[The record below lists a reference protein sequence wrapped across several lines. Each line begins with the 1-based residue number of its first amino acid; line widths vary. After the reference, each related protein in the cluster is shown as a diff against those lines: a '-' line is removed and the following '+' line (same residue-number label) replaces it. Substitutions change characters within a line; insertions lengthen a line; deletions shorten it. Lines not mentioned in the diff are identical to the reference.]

1 MKHYHI
7 ISRIAIYFLA
17 VVMIIFGIFYFLNT
31 RDMMVY
37 IPTSIPGGVLWA
49 YLVGAAY
56 ILVGMSFIT
65 NKMVKLAGYLLAVM
79 LIIFILV
86 IHIPNYLYSG
96 TIETRTLALINLLN
110 ASGFAGFALHIAAG
124 AHHQKLHLEDS
135 D

>member
-7 ISRIAIYFLA
+7 VSRIAIYFLA
-17 VVMIIFGIFYFLNT
+17 VVMIIFGMFYFLNT

-37 IPTSIPGGVLWA
+37 IPTSIPGGVIWA

-56 ILVGMSFIT
+56 VLVGLSFIT
-65 NKMVKLAGYLLAVM
+65 NKMVKLAGYMLAGM

-96 TIETRTLALINLLN
+96 NAESRTLALINLLN

-124 AHHQKLHLEDS
+124 AHHQHLHLEDS